1 MQIKRDDV
9 LSILLEQHQ
18 VLTERYGI
26 ASLFL
31 FGSVARDEAR
41 PGSDVDLLVE
51 FKQPI
56 GLFDFIELQ
65 QRLESLLGC
74 KVDLG
79 TKRSLK
85 LHLEDQ
91 VFPEAIRVA

>member
-1 MQIKRDDV
+1 
-9 LSILLEQHQ
+9 
-18 VLTERYGI
+18 
-26 ASLFL
+26 L

-41 PGSDVDLLVE
+41 VDNDVDLLVE

-56 GLFDFIELQ
+56 GLFEFIELRQ
-65 QRLESLLGC
+65 GLESILGC

-85 LHLEDQ
+85 LDLKSQ
-91 VFPEAIRVA
+91 VYQEAIRVA

>member
-1 MQIKRDDV
+1 MRRDDV
-9 LSILLEQHQ
+9 LIKLKEQRQ
-18 VLTERYGI
+18 ELNERYGV

-41 PGSDVDLLVE
+41 PDSDVDLLVE
-51 FKQPI
+51 FKHPI
-56 GLFDFIELQ
+56 GLFEFIELQ

-79 TKRSLK
+79 TRRSLK
-85 LHLEDQ
+85 LQLTER
-91 VFPEAIRVA
+91 VFQEAIRVA